1 MCSITISAASK
12 ESCLNN
18 GMQTKGNANRKFALT
33 SLLQVTK
40 SAVGRI
46 ANKSIGTGMTKSAS
60 GGRIKM
66 CDGDK
71 EDNVDGDGGVDNCL
85 G

>member
-1 MCSITISAASK
+1 M
-12 ESCLNN
+12 
-18 GMQTKGNANRKFALT
+18 
-33 SLLQVTK
+33 TK
-40 SAVGRI
+40 SASGCI
-46 ANKSIGTGMTKSAS
+46 AKKCVVVPGMTKSAS

-71 EDNVDGDGGVDNCL
+71 EDNVDGDGGGDNCL